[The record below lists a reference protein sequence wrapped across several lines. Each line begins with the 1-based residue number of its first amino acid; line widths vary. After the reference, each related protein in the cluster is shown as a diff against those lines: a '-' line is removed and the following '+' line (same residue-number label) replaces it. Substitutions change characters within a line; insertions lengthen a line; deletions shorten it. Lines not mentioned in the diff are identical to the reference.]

1 MSRGTSGRIVIE
13 VDPDFKRILYSN
25 PAVRGFTLKEWF
37 IANAESFIRDESQLQ
52 LIDNSNSL
60 ALESSNKKHIAN
72 ANQMENKNNG
82 T

>member
-13 VDPDFKRILYSN
+13 VDPDLKRILYSN
-25 PAVRGFTLKEWF
+25 LAVRGFTLKKWF
-37 IANAESFIRDESQLQ
+37 IENAESFIRDESQLQ

-60 ALESSNKKHIAN
+60 VLESSNEKHHAN
-72 ANQMENKNNG
+72 ANQMENKKNG